1 MAWDWSIQFQNPRRS
16 WEFFFQHNG
25 KWSDVPYIKAFIYF
39 MCVCVCVCLFRA
51 VLMALGGSQAT
62 GWTGGVEVGPQP
74 QQCHIWAMSA
84 TYNTGHSNARSLSL
98 WGRPVFKPVS
108 TWILVR
114 FVPSEPRQEFQAFI
128 SLRSQPSLCSD
139 CSSYQVL
146 LLNEC
151 PPPLSPH
158 LQAKTKQPPPYVSS
172 NSDFNPSDASAPPS
186 ILHNHKPPPPP
197 PTHSVHPGTTAP
209 TPSSLPPT
217 IVLPPLL
224 PCPKNPNSH
233 SQHAAP
239 SHNNNPFYDH
249 LDKILISNP
258 PWGPKPSFKRGC
270 WSWRKSQGSCAF
282 VFGRLIPNRENV

>member
-1 MAWDWSIQFQNPRRS
+1 M
-16 WEFFFQHNG
+16 
-25 KWSDVPYIKAFIYF
+25 
-39 MCVCVCVCLFRA
+39 
-51 VLMALGGSQAT
+51 
-62 GWTGGVEVGPQP
+62 
-74 QQCHIWAMSA
+74 
-84 TYNTGHSNARSLSL
+84 
-98 WGRPVFKPVS
+98 FKPVS

-151 PPPLSPH
+151 PPPISPH

-197 PTHSVHPGTTAP
+197 HTNSVHPSTTAP

-239 SHNNNPFYDH
+239 SHSNNPFYDP

-258 PWGPKPSFKRGC
+258 P
-270 WSWRKSQGSCAF
+270 
-282 VFGRLIPNRENV
+282 